1 MGWLRE
7 TGLLKV
13 HTLSPRQVARFPE
26 FRDRWITLAI
36 IHGDTDRTQA
46 ELAMDQVYR
55 CMDFAPPRLQLW
67 VENPLQGCMAAYLVK
82 QLCDGLHPSKA
93 QQPWVDHWEQVRE
106 KAQRNLGV
114 WNESWDL
121 VWRNLHRQVVQS
133 LGKGSLADPALWSNV
148 EPRIWADIK
157 TRLLVRL
164 WVDETQQQ
172 SSRIINP
179 AVIAQI
185 KRQVSAPVAQVVR
198 DQVVESIVAEIT
210 HQLTAMAPAPVAAEA
225 SDPAEET
232 PPPPLAPVLRMLERA
247 SSGGHKAFNLA
258 FYDYLAQVC
267 EIPCEVLSGVWAA
280 AQYCGWYWR
289 FAGVTILTP
298 KPLQLHLHQGALHQ
312 EGHPAIVY
320 PGDFNVYALQGVYF
334 PSTQGQAAPQ
344 EWQPLWLLEE
354 APLARKSVILNTLGF
369 EATCQALDNHCLQEE
384 GAYALWAFSHPQ
396 GPETLKVLVEKHE
409 DEKHAEEE
417 QILRMTPVPPY
428 IDTVN
433 QALQWRP
440 EVRDL

>member
-13 HTLSPRQVARFPE
+13 QALSPRQISRCPE
-26 FRDRWITLAI
+26 FRDRWIALGTV
-36 IHGDTDRTQA
+36 HGDTDRTLA
-46 ELAMDQVYR
+46 EQAMDQVYR

-93 QQPWVDHWEQVRE
+93 QRPWVDHWEQVRE
-106 KAQRNLGV
+106 KAQQNLGF
-114 WNESWDL
+114 WNESWDF
-121 VWRNLHRQVVQS
+121 VWRNLRQQVVQS
-133 LGKGSLADPALWSNV
+133 MGKGSLADPALWSNV

-185 KRQVSAPVAQVVR
+185 KRQVSAPVAHVVR

-210 HQLTAMAPAPVAAEA
+210 HQLTAMAPPPVAVEEPDLVEEMPP
-225 SDPAEET
+225 DP
-232 PPPPLAPVLRMLERA
+232 LVPVLRMLERA

-280 AQYCGWYWR
+280 AQHGGWYWR

-298 KPLQLHLHQGALHQ
+298 KPLQLHLHQEALHQ
-312 EGHPAIVY
+312 EGRPAIVY

-334 PSTQGQAAPQ
+334 PSAQGRIASQD
-344 EWQPLWLLEE
+344 WQPLWLLEE

-369 EATCQALDNHCLQEE
+369 EVASQALESQCIEEE
-384 GAYALWAFSHPQ
+384 GGNALWAFSHPK
-396 GPETLKVLVEKHE
+396 GSETLKVLVEKHLQ
-409 DEKHAEEE
+409 EE
-417 QILRMTPVPPY
+417 QILKMTPIPPY
-428 IDTVN
+428 IDTVT

-440 EVRDL
+440 DVRDL